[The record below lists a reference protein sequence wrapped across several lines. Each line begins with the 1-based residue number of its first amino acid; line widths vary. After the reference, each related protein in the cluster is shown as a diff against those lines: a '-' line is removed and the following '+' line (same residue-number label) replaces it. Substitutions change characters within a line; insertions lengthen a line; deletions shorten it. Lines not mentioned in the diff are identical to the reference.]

1 METAKEK
8 FFLEKLKKNVWKNLS
23 CVHVN
28 FVLLSKGICGFYDHC
43 HEDSMRIAC
52 IFCALLPMDRRTRH
66 VYTSS
71 IHEIY
76 TIQRKKKDL
85 ERDLPSKTRFM
96 NVYVCVC
103 VFLCLWMSVR
113 VWESDCVCILQFFMI
128 NFLQFPF
135 CPMILKW
142 NLWFLFI
149 TTKKNTWRWVCNT
162 LYNLYISSAIK
173 ISMTCKT
180 IWTI

>member
-1 METAKEK
+1 M
-8 FFLEKLKKNVWKNLS
+8 LIL
-23 CVHVN
+23 
-28 FVLLSKGICGFYDHC
+28 FYLARVYV
-43 HEDSMRIAC
+43 DSMIIVMRILCGLHAFFVPYC
-52 IFCALLPMDRRTRH
+52 LWIDEQDMYILLAYMKFIRFRGKRK
-66 VYTSS
+66 
-71 IHEIY
+71 ILREICPLKQDSWMY
-76 TIQRKKKDL
+76 
-85 ERDLPSKTRFM
+85 
-96 NVYVCVC
+96 VC